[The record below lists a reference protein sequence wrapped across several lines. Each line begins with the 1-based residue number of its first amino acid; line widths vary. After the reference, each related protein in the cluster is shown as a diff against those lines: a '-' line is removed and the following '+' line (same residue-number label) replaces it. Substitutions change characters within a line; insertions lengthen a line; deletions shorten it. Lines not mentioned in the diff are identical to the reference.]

1 MDKQEL
7 YADGFGN
14 ITVTGSIVRIDLVA
28 LVEPGSQDIQPKFQL
43 RQRVVMPLDAFVRS
57 FGMAEDVMKK
67 LISTGVVAVRPPQE
81 AAPESAT
88 VTAEVKVPADTKE
101 TKDAK
106 SPNFH

>member
-14 ITVTGSIVRIDLVA
+14 IMVTGSIVRIDMVA
-28 LVEPGSQDIQPKFQL
+28 LVEPGSQDVQPKFQL

-67 LISTGVVAVRPPQE
+67 LVATGVVAVRPPQE
-81 AAPESAT
+81 ATAESAT
-88 VTAEVKVPADTKE
+88 VTTAVKASGDTE
-101 TKDAK
+101 EAK
-106 SPNFH
+106 VVSSPNFH